1 MTLDEFCRHVQD
13 RVGWAFDI
21 EDDGSAFFYVDL
33 ASDTVVRAHISRHIM
48 SDDLVLLDA
57 LDSRAF
63 VDLVDSFIGSIVAE
77 IEFMVATGKVRGRF
91 GDVELFAEGR

>member
-1 MTLDEFCRHVQD
+1 
-13 RVGWAFDI
+13 
-21 EDDGSAFFYVDL
+21 
-33 ASDTVVRAHISRHIM
+33 M